1 MKNVVKQIDSPCIKD
16 IAEKETVT
24 LKQASD
30 ILGLKYHTAR
40 KLLLNEPTIGAIN
53 YGCKTVRIKRK
64 LSQET
69 LAELCNLSSSYISYI
84 ETGKK
89 RLSFATLEK
98 LSKYLNFDIDIY
110 DKNIKKYSNKQA
122 FLKRLIT
129 LIEFEFENTHLD
141 L

>member
-1 MKNVVKQIDSPCIKD
+1 M
-16 IAEKETVT
+16 T
-24 LKQASD
+24 
-30 ILGLKYHTAR
+30 
-40 KLLLNEPTIGAIN
+40 IN
-53 YGCKTVRIKRK
+53 YQRIGKKIRELRIKRK

-89 RLSFATLEK
+89 GLSFATLEK

>member
-1 MKNVVKQIDSPCIKD
+1 M
-16 IAEKETVT
+16 
-24 LKQASD
+24 
-30 ILGLKYHTAR
+30 
-40 KLLLNEPTIGAIN
+40 AIN
-53 YGCKTVRIKRK
+53 YQRIGKKIRELRIKRK

-69 LAELCNLSSSYISYI
+69 LAELCDLSSSYISYI

>member
-1 MKNVVKQIDSPCIKD
+1 M
-16 IAEKETVT
+16 
-24 LKQASD
+24 
-30 ILGLKYHTAR
+30 
-40 KLLLNEPTIGAIN
+40 AIN
-53 YGCKTVRIKRK
+53 YQRIGKKIRELRIKRK

-69 LAELCNLSSSYISYI
+69 LAELCDLSSSYISYI

-110 DKNIKKYSNKQA
+110 DKSIKKYSNKQA
-122 FLKRLIT
+122 FLKRLIM

>member
-1 MKNVVKQIDSPCIKD
+1 M
-16 IAEKETVT
+16 T
-24 LKQASD
+24 
-30 ILGLKYHTAR
+30 
-40 KLLLNEPTIGAIN
+40 IN
-53 YGCKTVRIKRK
+53 YQRIGKKIRELRIKRK

-122 FLKRLIT
+122 LLKRLIT

>member
-1 MKNVVKQIDSPCIKD
+1 M
-16 IAEKETVT
+16 T
-24 LKQASD
+24 
-30 ILGLKYHTAR
+30 
-40 KLLLNEPTIGAIN
+40 IN
-53 YGCKTVRIKRK
+53 YQRIGKKIRELRIKRK

-89 RLSFATLEK
+89 RLSFATFEK

>member
-1 MKNVVKQIDSPCIKD
+1 M
-16 IAEKETVT
+16 T
-24 LKQASD
+24 
-30 ILGLKYHTAR
+30 
-40 KLLLNEPTIGAIN
+40 IN
-53 YGCKTVRIKRK
+53 YQRIGKKIRELRIKRK

-84 ETGKK
+84 ETGKN
-89 RLSFATLEK
+89 RLCFATLEK

>member
-1 MKNVVKQIDSPCIKD
+1 M
-16 IAEKETVT
+16 T
-24 LKQASD
+24 
-30 ILGLKYHTAR
+30 
-40 KLLLNEPTIGAIN
+40 IN
-53 YGCKTVRIKRK
+53 YQRIGKKIRELRIKRK

-122 FLKRLIT
+122 FLKRLIM

>member
-1 MKNVVKQIDSPCIKD
+1 M
-16 IAEKETVT
+16 T
-24 LKQASD
+24 
-30 ILGLKYHTAR
+30 
-40 KLLLNEPTIGAIN
+40 IN
-53 YGCKTVRIKRK
+53 YQRIGKKIRELRIKRK

-141 L
+141 LYSEF

>member
-1 MKNVVKQIDSPCIKD
+1 MIINYN
-16 IAEKETVT
+16 
-24 LKQASD
+24 L
-30 ILGLKYHTAR
+30 
-40 KLLLNEPTIGAIN
+40 KLLAFSILSKLGCLNKLEREMYDNKLSKDREKIREL
-53 YGCKTVRIKRK
+53 RIKRK

>member
-1 MKNVVKQIDSPCIKD
+1 M
-16 IAEKETVT
+16 T
-24 LKQASD
+24 
-30 ILGLKYHTAR
+30 
-40 KLLLNEPTIGAIN
+40 IN
-53 YGCKTVRIKRK
+53 YQRIGKKIRELRIKRK

-129 LIEFEFENTHLD
+129 LIEFEIGRASCRERV
-141 L
+141 

>member
-1 MKNVVKQIDSPCIKD
+1 MK
-16 IAEKETVT
+16 
-24 LKQASD
+24 
-30 ILGLKYHTAR
+30 
-40 KLLLNEPTIGAIN
+40 IN
-53 YGCKTVRIKRK
+53 YQRIGKKIRELRIKRK

>member
-1 MKNVVKQIDSPCIKD
+1 M
-16 IAEKETVT
+16 T
-24 LKQASD
+24 
-30 ILGLKYHTAR
+30 
-40 KLLLNEPTIGAIN
+40 IN
-53 YGCKTVRIKRK
+53 YQRIGKKIRELRIKRK

-122 FLKRLIT
+122 FIKRLIT

>member
-1 MKNVVKQIDSPCIKD
+1 M
-16 IAEKETVT
+16 T
-24 LKQASD
+24 
-30 ILGLKYHTAR
+30 
-40 KLLLNEPTIGAIN
+40 IN
-53 YGCKTVRIKRK
+53 YQRIGKKIRELRIKRK

-122 FLKRLIT
+122 FLKRLIK

>member
-1 MKNVVKQIDSPCIKD
+1 M
-16 IAEKETVT
+16 T
-24 LKQASD
+24 
-30 ILGLKYHTAR
+30 
-40 KLLLNEPTIGAIN
+40 IN
-53 YGCKTVRIKRK
+53 YQRIGKKIRELRIKRK

>member
-1 MKNVVKQIDSPCIKD
+1 M
-16 IAEKETVT
+16 T
-24 LKQASD
+24 
-30 ILGLKYHTAR
+30 
-40 KLLLNEPTIGAIN
+40 IN
-53 YGCKTVRIKRK
+53 YQRIGKKIRELRIKRK

-110 DKNIKKYSNKQA
+110 DKNIRKYSNKQA

>member
-1 MKNVVKQIDSPCIKD
+1 M
-16 IAEKETVT
+16 T
-24 LKQASD
+24 
-30 ILGLKYHTAR
+30 
-40 KLLLNEPTIGAIN
+40 IN
-53 YGCKTVRIKRK
+53 YQRIGKKIRELRIKRK

-89 RLSFATLEK
+89 RLSFTTLEK

-110 DKNIKKYSNKQA
+110 DKSIKKYSNKQA

>member
-1 MKNVVKQIDSPCIKD
+1 M
-16 IAEKETVT
+16 T
-24 LKQASD
+24 
-30 ILGLKYHTAR
+30 
-40 KLLLNEPTIGAIN
+40 IN
-53 YGCKTVRIKRK
+53 YQRIVKKIRELRIKRK

>member
-1 MKNVVKQIDSPCIKD
+1 M
-16 IAEKETVT
+16 T
-24 LKQASD
+24 
-30 ILGLKYHTAR
+30 
-40 KLLLNEPTIGAIN
+40 IN
-53 YGCKTVRIKRK
+53 YQRIGKKIRELRIKRK

-129 LIEFEFENTHLD
+129 LIEVEFENTHLD

>member
-1 MKNVVKQIDSPCIKD
+1 M
-16 IAEKETVT
+16 
-24 LKQASD
+24 
-30 ILGLKYHTAR
+30 
-40 KLLLNEPTIGAIN
+40 AIN
-53 YGCKTVRIKRK
+53 YQRIGKKIRELRIKRK

-110 DKNIKKYSNKQA
+110 DKSIKKYSNKQA
-122 FLKRLIT
+122 FLKRLIM

>member
-1 MKNVVKQIDSPCIKD
+1 M
-16 IAEKETVT
+16 T
-24 LKQASD
+24 
-30 ILGLKYHTAR
+30 
-40 KLLLNEPTIGAIN
+40 IN
-53 YGCKTVRIKRK
+53 YQKIGKKIRELRIKRK

>member
-1 MKNVVKQIDSPCIKD
+1 M
-16 IAEKETVT
+16 T
-24 LKQASD
+24 
-30 ILGLKYHTAR
+30 
-40 KLLLNEPTIGAIN
+40 IN
-53 YGCKTVRIKRK
+53 YQRIGKKIRELRIKIK

>member
-1 MKNVVKQIDSPCIKD
+1 M
-16 IAEKETVT
+16 T
-24 LKQASD
+24 
-30 ILGLKYHTAR
+30 
-40 KLLLNEPTIGAIN
+40 IN
-53 YGCKTVRIKRK
+53 YQRIGKKIRELRIKRK

-69 LAELCNLSSSYISYI
+69 LAELCDLSSSYISYI

-110 DKNIKKYSNKQA
+110 DKSIKKYSNKQA
-122 FLKRLIT
+122 FLKRLIM

>member
-1 MKNVVKQIDSPCIKD
+1 M
-16 IAEKETVT
+16 T
-24 LKQASD
+24 
-30 ILGLKYHTAR
+30 
-40 KLLLNEPTIGAIN
+40 IN
-53 YGCKTVRIKRK
+53 YQRIGKKIRELRIKRK

-110 DKNIKKYSNKQA
+110 DKNIKKYSNKQP

>member
-1 MKNVVKQIDSPCIKD
+1 M
-16 IAEKETVT
+16 T
-24 LKQASD
+24 
-30 ILGLKYHTAR
+30 
-40 KLLLNEPTIGAIN
+40 IN
-53 YGCKTVRIKRK
+53 YQRIGKKIRELRIKRK

-141 L
+141 LQSEF

>member
-1 MKNVVKQIDSPCIKD
+1 M
-16 IAEKETVT
+16 T
-24 LKQASD
+24 
-30 ILGLKYHTAR
+30 
-40 KLLLNEPTIGAIN
+40 IN
-53 YGCKTVRIKRK
+53 YQRIGKKIRALRIKRK

>member
-1 MKNVVKQIDSPCIKD
+1 M
-16 IAEKETVT
+16 T
-24 LKQASD
+24 
-30 ILGLKYHTAR
+30 
-40 KLLLNEPTIGAIN
+40 IN
-53 YGCKTVRIKRK
+53 YQRIGKKIRELRIKRK

-98 LSKYLNFDIDIY
+98 VSKYLNFDIDIY

>member
-1 MKNVVKQIDSPCIKD
+1 M
-16 IAEKETVT
+16 T
-24 LKQASD
+24 
-30 ILGLKYHTAR
+30 
-40 KLLLNEPTIGAIN
+40 IN
-53 YGCKTVRIKRK
+53 YQRIGKKIRELRIKRK
-64 LSQET
+64 LSQEI

-129 LIEFEFENTHLD
+129 LIEVEFENTHLD

>member
-1 MKNVVKQIDSPCIKD
+1 M
-16 IAEKETVT
+16 T
-24 LKQASD
+24 
-30 ILGLKYHTAR
+30 
-40 KLLLNEPTIGAIN
+40 IN
-53 YGCKTVRIKRK
+53 YQRIGKKIRELRIKRK

-110 DKNIKKYSNKQA
+110 DKSIKKYSNKQA
-122 FLKRLIT
+122 FLKRLIM

>member
-1 MKNVVKQIDSPCIKD
+1 M
-16 IAEKETVT
+16 T
-24 LKQASD
+24 
-30 ILGLKYHTAR
+30 
-40 KLLLNEPTIGAIN
+40 IN
-53 YGCKTVRIKRK
+53 YQRIGKKIRELRIKRK

-129 LIEFEFENTHLD
+129 LIEFEFKNTHLD

>member
-1 MKNVVKQIDSPCIKD
+1 M
-16 IAEKETVT
+16 
-24 LKQASD
+24 
-30 ILGLKYHTAR
+30 
-40 KLLLNEPTIGAIN
+40 AIN
-53 YGCKTVRIKRK
+53 YQRIGKKIRELRIKRK

-69 LAELCNLSSSYISYI
+69 LAELCDLSSSYISYI

-122 FLKRLIT
+122 FLKRLIM

>member
-1 MKNVVKQIDSPCIKD
+1 M
-16 IAEKETVT
+16 
-24 LKQASD
+24 
-30 ILGLKYHTAR
+30 
-40 KLLLNEPTIGAIN
+40 AIN
-53 YGCKTVRIKRK
+53 YQRIGKKIRELRIKRK

>member
-1 MKNVVKQIDSPCIKD
+1 M
-16 IAEKETVT
+16 T
-24 LKQASD
+24 
-30 ILGLKYHTAR
+30 
-40 KLLLNEPTIGAIN
+40 IN
-53 YGCKTVRIKRK
+53 YQRIGKKIRELRIKRK

-89 RLSFATLEK
+89 RLSVATLEK

>member
-1 MKNVVKQIDSPCIKD
+1 M
-16 IAEKETVT
+16 T
-24 LKQASD
+24 
-30 ILGLKYHTAR
+30 
-40 KLLLNEPTIGAIN
+40 IN
-53 YGCKTVRIKRK
+53 YQRIGKKIRELRIKRK

-110 DKNIKKYSNKQA
+110 DENIKKYSNKQA

>member
-1 MKNVVKQIDSPCIKD
+1 M
-16 IAEKETVT
+16 T
-24 LKQASD
+24 
-30 ILGLKYHTAR
+30 
-40 KLLLNEPTIGAIN
+40 IN
-53 YGCKTVRIKRK
+53 YQRIGKKIRELRIKRK

-69 LAELCNLSSSYISYI
+69 LAELCDLSSSYISYI

>member
-1 MKNVVKQIDSPCIKD
+1 M
-16 IAEKETVT
+16 T
-24 LKQASD
+24 
-30 ILGLKYHTAR
+30 
-40 KLLLNEPTIGAIN
+40 IN
-53 YGCKTVRIKRK
+53 YQRIGKKIMELRIKRK

>member
-1 MKNVVKQIDSPCIKD
+1 M
-16 IAEKETVT
+16 T
-24 LKQASD
+24 
-30 ILGLKYHTAR
+30 
-40 KLLLNEPTIGAIN
+40 IN
-53 YGCKTVRIKRK
+53 YQRIGKKIRELRIKRK

-69 LAELCNLSSSYISYI
+69 LAELCNVSSSYISYI